1 MNDKNALAK
10 VDALQAEVADE
21 LNQVFENILPWT
33 LATSD
38 QGQMLKEHTED
49 DPEAIRQFLKSVYLF
64 KITEVSVA
72 DDKLED
78 AISRSLGR
86 RHQSLVTAAY
96 QSDLTLTTVVVGQG
110 GGVVS
115 LYLGV
120 SGKDSAKDIFMHQ
133 LQGIYPGK
141 GIDLQRETGDDG
153 VLTQALFEKQ
163 FGGIITGIPP
173 VRLENERQ
181 SFDLTSVV
189 RSMHGQPFI
198 LMTVARPVSKEKAAQ
213 QIMEIMRIKDTCH
226 SLVKRTV
233 MNSQTGEIHK
243 DTGSAV
249 AESES
254 HGVSVSTTK
263 GGNAGANP
271 SVFGSGA
278 GTAGVNMSGAVSV
291 MTGGGAGIPGI
302 GWGMTSYTY
311 TGTIGGTLSGT
322 LTLGGSLGGSFGR
335 SKSKT
340 EGVSITKG
348 TTTTASESSGWSKS
362 VGESLQLEQQN
373 SLAMELELIADRLIK
388 RLRIGLNSGIWEVFV
403 TYATRSDVSSRILS
417 GALCGELLK
426 ADPEALPSRNLAHAL
441 PNGVSLYLPKKTG
454 SGDLLKGNPLVS
466 HVSSEE
472 ASILLSPPLSSV
484 PGFDVRVKPAL
495 SLTDCKQE
503 GSPISIGAIS
513 EHGRKIE
520 GSSFAVSESDIR
532 KHVFVAGL
540 TGSGKTTTV
549 KQLLASTDVPFLVLE
564 SAKREY
570 RRLLADEQFKRQVRI
585 FTVGDSNLAPFRHN
599 PFHVLPGVSALT
611 HIDHLKS
618 IFNASFSLYGPMPYL
633 LEQCLHNVYRRK
645 GWNLTTGKHH
655 AVRIGSIKDCRDH
668 CYIYPTIRDLINEV
682 NRYVLQDTEYRGEL
696 RDNIRSAIVARMESL
711 AVGAKGFIFNTHE
724 FVDIGRL
731 LERRVVFELESLA
744 DDDDKAFF
752 VGLILSLIA
761 EYRQAAARQA
771 SCGQD
776 ESLRHI
782 LVIEEAHRLLK
793 HISTERT
800 SEMMGNPK
808 GKAVE
813 TFCNII
819 AEMRSFGQGVIVA
832 EQIPTK
838 IAPDV
843 MKNTNTKVI
852 HRLVSADDQ
861 RAIGASLGLPEADC
875 HYLNQLS
882 TGFALVHKERM
893 ARPIEVCIHNTLS
906 NQPVGDDL
914 VGERSR
920 DSLDSDDGGA
930 SLSQSELEAKLVLH
944 ESGLLDN
951 SALPLVARRLLNTIF
966 LSDKELADV
975 LPAAIA
981 EMRSGYQ
988 NDYLQ
993 DSTVEQALEHWFSR
1007 ILLSAAMDMG
1017 SGRMPPPEVL
1027 EGISRFWHEP
1037 REFNRE
1043 QLVHRLNKWRGKS
1056 CIERI
1061 RELAATSVAC
1071 EIAAKPEEQDIS
1083 EIIVRE
1089 LLLKDDGAANSIRET
1104 LRERVL

>member
-1 MNDKNALAK
+1 MNDENALAR
-10 VDALQAEVADE
+10 VGTLQTEVAEE
-21 LNQVFENILPWT
+21 LHHVFENILPWT
-33 LATSD
+33 LAGAD
-38 QGQMLKEHTED
+38 QGEMLKQHTED
-49 DPEAIRQFLKSVYLF
+49 KPEAVRQFLKSVYLF
-64 KITEVSVA
+64 KIVEVSVA

-78 AISRSLGR
+78 AISRSLGK

-96 QSDLTLTTVVVGQG
+96 QSGLTLATVIVGQG
-110 GGVVS
+110 GGVIC

-120 SGKDSAKDIFMHQ
+120 SGQDSAKEIFMHQ
-133 LQGIYPGK
+133 LHGIYPGK
-141 GIDLQRETGDDG
+141 GIDLQRETGEDS
-153 VLTQALFEKQ
+153 VLIKSLSGKT

-189 RSMHGQPFI
+189 RSMHGQPFV
-198 LMTVARPVSKEKAAQ
+198 LMTVARPVSKKNAAR
-213 QIMEIMRIKDTCH
+213 QIMEIMSTKDTCH

-233 MNSQTGEIHK
+233 MNSQTGELHQ
-243 DTGSAV
+243 DAGVAF
-249 AESES
+249 AESQS
-254 HGVSVSTTK
+254 RADSVSTTK
-263 GGNAGANP
+263 GGNSGGNA

-278 GTAGVNMSGAVSV
+278 GTLGVNLSGSVSIT
-291 MTGGGAGIPGI
+291 TGVTFPVAAY
-302 GWGMTSYTY
+302 YTY

-322 LTLGGSLGGSFGR
+322 LTAGGSLGLNGGR
-335 SKSKT
+335 SKAKT
-340 EGVSITKG
+340 EGVTLTEG
-348 TTTTASESSGWSKS
+348 TTTTKSETSGWSKS
-362 VGESLQLEQQN
+362 IGESLQVEQQN
-373 SLAMELELIADRLIK
+373 SLAMELEHIADKLIK
-388 RLRIGLNSGIWEVFV
+388 RLRVGLNSGIWEVFV
-403 TYATRSDVSSRILS
+403 TYATGSDVSSSILS

-426 ADPEALPSRNLAHAL
+426 ADPDALPSRNLAYNL
-441 PNGVSLYLPKKTG
+441 PDGLYLYLPKTTG
-454 SGDLLKGNPLVS
+454 TGDLLKGNPLVS

-472 ASILLSPPLSSV
+472 ASLLLSPPLSSV

-495 SLTDCKQE
+495 SLTDCKQDVAAK
-503 GSPISIGAIS
+503 PIGAVS

-520 GSSFAVSESDIR
+520 KSSFVVSESDIR

-570 RRLLADEQFKRQVRI
+570 RRLLADEQFKRRVRV

-633 LEQCLHNVYRRK
+633 LEQCLHNIYRQK

-655 AVRIGSIKDCRDH
+655 TVQINSIKDSRDH
-668 CYIYPTIRDLINEV
+668 CYIYPTIRDLITEV
-682 NRYVLQDTEYRGEL
+682 NQVVKAAGYAGEL

-761 EYRQAAARQA
+761 EYRQAAARHA
-771 SCGQD
+771 SCRQD

-819 AEMRSFGQGVIVA
+819 AEMRSFGQGVVVA

-843 MKNTNTKVI
+843 MKNTNTKII

-861 RAIGASLGLPEADC
+861 RAIGASLGLPEGDC

-882 TGFALVHKERM
+882 TGFALVHKEGM

-914 VGERSR
+914 VRERSR
-920 DSLDSDDGGA
+920 DSFDSDEGEA

-944 ESGLLDN
+944 ESGLLDAP
-951 SALPLVARRLLNTIF
+951 ALPLVTRRLLNTLF
-966 LSDKELADV
+966 LSDKELAVV
-975 LPAAIA
+975 LPAAVA
-981 EMRSGYQ
+981 EVRNGYQ
-988 NDYLQ
+988 SDYVQ

-1007 ILLSAAMDMG
+1007 ILFSAAMDMG
-1017 SGRMPPPEVL
+1017 AGRMPSAEVL
-1027 EGISRFWHEP
+1027 EGIRRFWHEP

-1043 QLVHRLNKWRGKS
+1043 SLVHRLNKWRGKS
-1056 CIERI
+1056 CIERV

-1071 EIAAKPEEQDIS
+1071 EIAAKPEDRDIS

>member
-1 MNDKNALAK
+1 MDDENALAK
-10 VDALQAEVADE
+10 VEALRAEVADE

-33 LATSD
+33 LAATD
-38 QGQMLKEHTED
+38 QAEMLKQHTED
-49 DPEAIRQFLKSVYLF
+49 NPEAIRQFLKSVYLF

-72 DDKLED
+72 DDSIED

-86 RHQSLVTAAY
+86 RHQALVTAAY
-96 QSDLTLTTVVVGQG
+96 QSGLTITTVIVGQG

-120 SGKDSAKDIFMHQ
+120 SGMDNAKDIFMNQ
-133 LQGIYPGK
+133 LHGMYPGK
-141 GIDLQRETGDDG
+141 GIGLQRETGEDG
-153 VLTQALFEKQ
+153 ILQQALSDKK

-181 SFDLTSVV
+181 SFDLTSVI
-189 RSMHGQPFI
+189 RSMHGRPFI
-198 LMTVARPVSKEKAAQ
+198 LMTVARPVFKEKAAQ
-213 QIMEIMRIKDTCH
+213 QILEIMKMKDTCH
-226 SLVKRTV
+226 SLAMRT
-233 MNSQTGEIHK
+233 MMQSQNEEVHQEAGK
-243 DTGSAV
+243 NV
-249 AESES
+249 AESK
-254 HGVSVSTTK
+254 GVGTNSSITK
-263 GGNAGANP
+263 GGSGGGNA

-278 GTAGVNMSGAVSV
+278 GTAGVNLSGSVSV
-291 MTGGGAGIPGI
+291 TTGVTWPAALY
-302 GWGMTSYTY
+302 YTY
-311 TGTIGGTLSGT
+311 TGTIGGTLCGT
-322 LTLGGSLGGSFGR
+322 LTLGGSVGGNIGR

-340 EGVSITKG
+340 EGVSTFDS
-348 TTTTASESSGWSKS
+348 TTVGESESYGWSKS
-362 VGESLQLEQQN
+362 IGESLQVEQQN
-373 SLAMELELIADRLIK
+373 SLAMELEHIADRLIK

-403 TYATRSDVSSRILS
+403 TYATGSDVSSSILS

-426 ADPEALPSRNLAHAL
+426 ADPDALPSRNLAHGL
-441 PNGVSLYLPKKTG
+441 PDGVSLYLPKKNG
-454 SGDLLKGNPLVS
+454 CGDLLKGNPLVS

-472 ASILLSPPLSSV
+472 ASMLLSPPLSSV

-495 SLTDCKQE
+495 SLTDCNQDASVKT
-503 GSPISIGAIS
+503 IGAIS
-513 EHGRKIE
+513 EHGRKVD
-520 GSSFAVSESDIR
+520 GSSFVVSKSDIR

-570 RRLLADEQFKRQVRI
+570 RRLLADGQFKRRVRI

-599 PFHVLPGVSALT
+599 PFLVLPGVSALT

-633 LEQCLHNVYRRK
+633 LEQCLHNVYRKK

-655 AVRIGSIKDCRDH
+655 AVQINSVKDCRDH

-731 LERRVVFELESLA
+731 LEQCVVFELESLA

-771 SCGQD
+771 SCSQD

-843 MKNTNTKVI
+843 MKNTNTKII
-852 HRLVSADDQ
+852 HRLVSVDDQ
-861 RAIGASLGLPEADC
+861 RAIGASLGLPESDC

-882 TGFALVHKERM
+882 TGFALVHKEGM
-893 ARPIEVCIHNTLS
+893 ARPIEVCINNTLS

-914 VGERSR
+914 VRERSR
-920 DSLDSDDGGA
+920 DFFDSDDGEVG
-930 SLSQSELEAKLVLH
+930 LPQSELESKLVLH
-944 ESGLLDN
+944 ESGLLDAP
-951 SALPLVARRLLNTIF
+951 ALPLVARRLLNTIF
-966 LSDKELADV
+966 LSDKELADA
-975 LPAAIA
+975 LPTAVA
-981 EMRSGYQ
+981 EVRKCLQS
-988 NDYLQ
+988 DYLL
-993 DSTVEQALEHWFSR
+993 DATVEQALEHWFSR
-1007 ILLSAAMDMG
+1007 ILLSSSMDMG
-1017 SGRMPPPEVL
+1017 AGRMASEEAL
-1027 EGISRFWHEP
+1027 EGIRRFWHEH

-1043 QLVHRLNKWRGKS
+1043 RLVHRLDQWRGKS
-1056 CIERI
+1056 CIERV
-1061 RELAATSVAC
+1061 RDLAATSVAC
-1071 EIAAKPEEQDIS
+1071 EIAGKPECRDIS
-1083 EIIVRE
+1083 EILVRE
-1089 LLLKDDGAANSIRET
+1089 LLLNDEVAVNSIRET
-1104 LRERVL
+1104 LRGKVL